1 MSVYAFQLL
10 FHFVKL
16 NQLILLLDIL
26 NTDVNFMLSQEK
38 NLIDFKSAESVLINE
53 DVQNVNQTD
62 LLLGKL
68 PEFTPEY

>member
-38 NLIDFKSAESVLINE
+38 NLIDFKGAESVLINE
-53 DVQNVNQTD
+53 DV
-62 LLLGKL
+62 
-68 PEFTPEY
+68 